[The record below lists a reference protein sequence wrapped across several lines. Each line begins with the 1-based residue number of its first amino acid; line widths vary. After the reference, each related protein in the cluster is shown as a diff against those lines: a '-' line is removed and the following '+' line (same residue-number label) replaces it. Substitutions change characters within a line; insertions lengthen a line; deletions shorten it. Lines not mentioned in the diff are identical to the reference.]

1 MTIKVLIVD
10 PDIAFTVPVKRALE
24 QSGDFKVNLFVNG
37 QAAVEL
43 LEREPQDVAVLDFNV
58 DDMDIPGLIQ
68 ALRAIQPGLFVLASP
83 RTQEHVN
90 QLPALDVQG
99 SITKPYLARQ
109 LVPVVREAVSA
120 RTRLSQ
126 KEREWDAS
134 LESRPVTPPPES
146 LTQTSP
152 QQVPPEPPTQPSA
165 PVSTPNRTSLIRP
178 MAIEVTVETT
188 PISNH
193 FLLTKRSLM
202 RYRAL

>member
-43 LEREPQDVAVLDFNV
+43 LQREPQDVAVLDFNV

-90 QLPALDVQG
+90 QLPSLDVQG

-120 RTRLSQ
+120 RNRLAQ
-126 KEREWDAS
+126 KERERDAAF
-134 LESRPVTPPPES
+134 EARPVTPTPES
-146 LTQTSP
+146 LS
-152 QQVPPEPPTQPSA
+152 
-165 PVSTPNRTSLIRP
+165 
-178 MAIEVTVETT
+178 
-188 PISNH
+188 
-193 FLLTKRSLM
+193 
-202 RYRAL
+202 